1 MCWQVHANLSSTSE
15 NEAGRRRRRVVS
27 KEIVNTGRMLHEIA
41 VIGVALFFPL
51 VVLLV
56 LTGH

>member
-1 MCWQVHANLSSTSE
+1 M
-15 NEAGRRRRRVVS
+15 S

>member
-1 MCWQVHANLSSTSE
+1 
-15 NEAGRRRRRVVS
+15 
-27 KEIVNTGRMLHEIA
+27 MLHEIA